1 MPAESPPP
9 LPPSLPRP
17 AALPVPPAA
26 PDPASRAGVPA
37 VIRSA
42 PLPPAPLAAAPVPSA
57 LGEAALAAAAAY
69 AKLALAPATCRAY
82 QADWTHFFTWCA
94 AANLPAL
101 PAAPA
106 TVGAY
111 LSAMAPTHARASIR
125 RRLAAIG
132 QMQQLHG
139 HDWTPSHPAIRA
151 PLRGMLRR
159 HGAPAR
165 RAAALGTAEIR
176 RLVAACDTS
185 RTGEA
190 AGRPARRANRPG
202 RTPDQA
208 ASLAALRD
216 RALLLLGYAA
226 ALRRAELAGVTWEE
240 LVFTAD
246 GALRV
251 LISRAKGDPE
261 GEGAWIGVPR
271 GERRD
276 TCPVLALEAWRT
288 AAGRSHGPVFRK
300 IDCWG
305 RLGSDALHPDA
316 VRQILRKRAAAAGL
330 TVASVERLSP
340 HGLRA
345 GFVTEAYAAGARDE
359 QIMAHT
365 RHRDLKTMRGYVR
378 RAKLGTESPAKLL
391 GL

>member
-1 MPAESPPP
+1 MPADPTPQ
-9 LPPSLPRP
+9 
-17 AALPVPPAA
+17 AATVVLPAA
-26 PDPASRAGVPA
+26 PDPGGQAGVPA
-37 VIRSA
+37 
-42 PLPPAPLAAAPVPSA
+42 LTPSA
-57 LGEAALAAAAAY
+57 LAPSAVGQAALAAAAAY
-69 AKLALAPATCRAY
+69 AKRALAPATCRAY

-94 AANLPAL
+94 EANLAAL

-111 LSAMAPTHARASIR
+111 LAAMAPTHARASIR

-132 QMQQLHG
+132 QMHQLHG
-139 HDWTPSHPAIRA
+139 HDWTPSQPAIRA
-151 PLRGMLRR
+151 PLRGMLRS
-159 HGAPAR
+159 HGTPAR

-176 RLVAACDTS
+176 RLVAACDAS
-185 RTGEA
+185 PAGEPVGT
-190 AGRPARRANRPG
+190 AGRRRAPG
-202 RTPDQA
+202 PAIR
-208 ASLAALRD
+208 LAALRD

-251 LISRAKGDPE
+251 LIARAKGDPE

-288 AAGRSHGPVFRK
+288 AAGRRHGPVFRK

-305 RLGSDALHPDA
+305 RLGSAALHPDA

-330 TVASVERLSP
+330 AVASVERLSP

>member
-1 MPAESPPP
+1 MPADSPP
-9 LPPSLPRP
+9 SP
-17 AALPVPPAA
+17 AARPVPAAAA
-26 PDPASRAGVPA
+26 PGPAGQGRVPA
-37 VIRSA
+37 VT
-42 PLPPAPLAAAPVPSA
+42 PSA
-57 LGEAALAAAAAY
+57 LGDAALAAAAAY

-106 TVGAY
+106 TAGAY

-132 QMQQLHG
+132 QMHQLHG

-159 HGAPAR
+159 HGTPAR

-176 RLVAACDTS
+176 RLVAACDAS
-185 RTGEA
+185 RTG
-190 AGRPARRANRPG
+190 RPRAPG
-202 RTPDQA
+202 KATG
-208 ASLAALRD
+208 LAALRD

-240 LVFTAD
+240 LVFAAD
-246 GALRV
+246 GGLRV

-276 TCPVLALEAWRT
+276 TCPVLALEAWRNDS
-288 AAGRSHGPVFRK
+288 GCSPGPAFRK
-300 IDCWG
+300 VDCWG
-305 RLGSDALHPDA
+305 RVGTGALHPDA

-330 TVASVERLSP
+330 TVAIAERLSP

-378 RAKLGTESPAKLL
+378 RAKLGAESPAKLL

>member
-1 MPAESPPP
+1 MPADSPATPTTT
-9 LPPSLPRP
+9 L
-17 AALPVPPAA
+17 A
-26 PDPASRAGVPA
+26 VPA
-37 VIRSA
+37 VPVPGPAGQALVPVVIASTDTQAARSA
-42 PLPPAPLAAAPVPSA
+42 SACIPSA
-57 LGEAALAAAAAY
+57 LGEAALAAAKAY

-94 AANLPAL
+94 AANLAAL

-111 LSAMAPTHARASIR
+111 LGAMAPTHARASIR

-132 QMQQLHG
+132 QMQRLHG

-151 PLRGMLRR
+151 PLRGLLRL
-159 HGAPAR
+159 HGTPAH
-165 RAAALGTAEIR
+165 RAAALGTTEIR
-176 RLVAACDTS
+176 RLVAACDAS
-185 RTGEA
+185 RTA
-190 AGRPARRANRPG
+190 AAPRGPAHPAHRPG
-202 RTPDQA
+202 RTPDKA
-208 ASLAALRD
+208 AGLAALRD

-240 LVFTAD
+240 LVFAAD
-246 GALRV
+246 GGLRV

-288 AAGRSHGPVFRK
+288 ASGCAHGAVFRK

-305 RLGSDALHPDA
+305 RLGSEALHPDA

-330 TVASVERLSP
+330 TVAAAERLSP

>member
-1 MPAESPPP
+1 MPAESPPHAI
-9 LPPSLPRP
+9 
-17 AALPVPPAA
+17 AALPVPVPADPHPAGQVLVPAA
-26 PDPASRAGVPA
+26 A
-37 VIRSA
+37 
-42 PLPPAPLAAAPVPSA
+42 LPSA
-57 LGEAALAAAAAY
+57 VGEAAFAAAKAY
-69 AKLALAPATCRAY
+69 ARLALAPATCRAY
-82 QADWTHFFTWCA
+82 QADWTDFFTWCA
-94 AANLPAL
+94 AANVPAL

-106 TVGAY
+106 AVGAY
-111 LSAMAPTHARASIR
+111 LATMAPTHARASIR

-132 QMQQLHG
+132 QMQRLHG
-139 HDWTPSHPAIRA
+139 HDWTSSHPAIRA
-151 PLRGMLRR
+151 PLRGMLRQ

-176 RLVAACDTS
+176 RLVAACTAS
-185 RTGEA
+185 R
-190 AGRPARRANRPG
+190 AGATPPRRPG
-202 RTPDQA
+202 R
-208 ASLAALRD
+208 SLAKVADLAAQRD

-226 ALRRAELAGVTWEE
+226 ALRRAELAAVTWEN
-240 LVFTAD
+240 LTFTAD
-246 GALRV
+246 GGLRV
-251 LISRAKGDPE
+251 LIPRAKGDPA

-271 GERRD
+271 GTHRD

-288 AAGRSHGPVFRK
+288 AAGCAHGPVFRK

-305 RLGSDALHPDA
+305 RLGADALHPDA

-330 TVASVERLSP
+330 TVAAAERLSP

-378 RAKLGTESPAKLL
+378 RAKLGTDSPARLL